1 MSKKILF
8 AVMIALFIQSCN
20 RDDKN
25 SSKTGEK
32 EVESLAEQ
40 NTNDDKAIE
49 KYLDEHYLNSQGVVT
64 KFDKTDTRDDNEKKL
79 SDLNPK
85 KLENGIIIIKRE
97 KAQPANGK
105 TIGATDILH
114 IMTKTQTFLSQK
126 EASGNVSY
134 TSELNFVNTID
145 ASGVP
150 EKDPYYYYVNQSV
163 LDKAT
168 TNGAKQRSYYEI
180 EGFQEGLKEFKA
192 FDKSD
197 NEGYN
202 LQGVIIVPSRL
213 AYARDPHYLGIFR
226 NRNFVFNFQIYKAET
241 R

>member
-114 IMTKTQTFLSQK
+114 IMTKTQAFLSQK
-126 EASGNVSY
+126 EVSGNVSY

-150 EKDPYYYYVNQSV
+150 EKDPYYYY
-163 LDKAT
+163 
-168 TNGAKQRSYYEI
+168 AKKRSYYEI

>member
-105 TIGATDILH
+105 TIGATDIF
-114 IMTKTQTFLSQK
+114 TY
-126 EASGNVSY
+126 N
-134 TSELNFVNTID
+134 
-145 ASGVP
+145 
-150 EKDPYYYYVNQSV
+150 
-163 LDKAT
+163 DKNADFSFSK
-168 TNGAKQRSYYEI
+168 GGIRECFIYFGI
-180 EGFQEGLKEFKA
+180 EFCKYHRCKWG
-192 FDKSD
+192 
-197 NEGYN
+197 
-202 LQGVIIVPSRL
+202 SRKRPIL
-213 AYARDPHYLGIFR
+213 LLCESISIG
-226 NRNFVFNFQIYKAET
+226 
-241 R
+241 

>member
-126 EASGNVSY
+126 EASCSY
-134 TSELNFVNTID
+134 KKS
-145 ASGVP
+145 ASFIYFG
-150 EKDPYYYYVNQSV
+150 
-163 LDKAT
+163 
-168 TNGAKQRSYYEI
+168 I
-180 EGFQEGLKEFKA
+180 EFCKYHRCKWG
-192 FDKSD
+192 
-197 NEGYN
+197 
-202 LQGVIIVPSRL
+202 SRKRPIL
-213 AYARDPHYLGIFR
+213 LLCESISIG
-226 NRNFVFNFQIYKAET
+226 
-241 R
+241 